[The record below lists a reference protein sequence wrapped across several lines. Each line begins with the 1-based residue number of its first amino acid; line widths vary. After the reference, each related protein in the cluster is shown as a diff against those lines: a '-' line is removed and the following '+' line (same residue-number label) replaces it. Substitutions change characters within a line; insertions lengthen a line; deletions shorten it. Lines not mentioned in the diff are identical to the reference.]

1 MPEGNGKLKLII
13 YIICSAIAIIAAL
26 KAWILLPEQV
36 TVQAT
41 QNTKEHSEM
50 ENDIEDLDDESMAV
64 MMDVVDIKSNIRHI
78 ITEQTKQEKRQIVR
92 DKEILDEIK
101 ELHRDE

>member
-1 MPEGNGKLKLII
+1 MANNNRTLKLII
-13 YIICSAIAIIAAL
+13 YIICSAIAVIAAL

-36 TVQAT
+36 STQAS
-41 QNTKEHSEM
+41 QNTKEHVEM
-50 ENDIEDLDDESMAV
+50 ESDIEDLDDESMAV

-101 ELHRDE
+101 DLHR